1 MWIGITLLA
10 VLIVITALLFVAR
23 RPSLHGSVIDP
34 PAPMPE
40 IQLTDQN
47 GRPFKLSSLR
57 GKVVLLYFG
66 YTNCPKE
73 CPLTMAHLKQAVDQL
88 GNRSKDVQ
96 VVMISTDPTRDTR
109 QAMKEFLD
117 KFNPA
122 FIGLTGT
129 PDELAKTWKDY
140 GVTVENGGETH
151 SYFIYVIDQS
161 GNLRE
166 TFFPDSLPADEAA
179 DVSLL
184 LNEK

>member
-1 MWIGITLLA
+1 
-10 VLIVITALLFVAR
+10 
-23 RPSLHGSVIDP
+23 
-34 PAPMPE
+34 
-40 IQLTDQN
+40 
-47 GRPFKLSSLR
+47 
-57 GKVVLLYFG
+57 
-66 YTNCPKE
+66 
-73 CPLTMAHLKQAVDQL
+73 MAHLKQAVDQL
-88 GNRSKDVQ
+88 GNRSKDMQ